1 MKRWIGRTLIGI
13 GLLHTVFA
21 IMVFSPIWAALVR
34 EGLLNTVNRQL
45 QREAA
50 YWFLFFGFVV
60 LLLGALIDWCEA
72 QGSRLPAFLG
82 WGLLAMTVVGVA
94 VMPVSGMWL
103 ALIPAIGLIRQQ
115 TAPALKELA

>member
-1 MKRWIGRTLIGI
+1 MKRWIGRTLLGI

-21 IMVFSPIWAALVR
+21 IVVFSPIWAALVR
-34 EGLLNTVNRQL
+34 EGLLNTVNQQPL
-45 QREAA
+45 REAA

-72 QGSRLPAFLG
+72 QGSRLPVFLG
-82 WGLLAMTVVGVA
+82 WGLLAMTIVGVV

-115 TAPALKELA
+115 AAPALKELA